1 MFLGEVRG
9 VTRYRTVTVA
19 ATVFVAVLPVAV
31 VTGDAVATAT
41 AWLCVFP
48 FGYLA
53 AKYVGRIE

>member
-1 MFLGEVRG
+1 